1 MTLPANDAFSLGLAH
16 NQPRRSSSRVRTPS
30 LPRRSSSP
38 KISFSP
44 PSTSSS
50 IVFSSQPANG
60 MPAKR
65 GHKRK
70 ASARNGSQQLKHN
83 GEATIEELIEEVDAR
98 IARERKLSP
107 DSSPDKHNTVKKQID
122 WEIPR
127 KALHSSI
134 GMYILDSPE
143 GCWSDERSLAGF
155 FTIYLY
161 TSKGNPQTVV
171 IALSSALAVLVP
183 IDILRLKYPLFERAF
198 EKCVGIFMRD
208 SEKKSSN
215 GVIWYILGV
224 NTALIALP
232 LDIAVVSILI
242 LSWADTAASTFGRLW
257 GPLTPPL
264 PARLLGLPLAPRK
277 SLAGFIAASLTGAAA
292 AAGFW
297 TYLGPMR
304 DNWTWSWDAGVSSM
318 FSGGSAEGGKVF
330 SGWAG
335 LAVVTVCAGL
345 FSGVAEA
352 LDLGSVDDNLSLPII
367 AGGCLWGLFK
377 VLGWLGDVF
386 L

>member
-1 MTLPANDAFSLGLAH
+1 MTLPANDAFSLALAH
-16 NQPRRSSSRVRTPS
+16 DQPRRSSSRARTPS

-44 PSTSSS
+44 STSSS
-50 IVFSSQPANG
+50 VVFSPQPANG
-60 MPAKR
+60 MPVKR
-65 GHKRK
+65 GHKRN
-70 ASARNGSQQLKHN
+70 ASARNGSQQLKQN
-83 GEATIEELIEEVDAR
+83 REATIEELIEEVDAR

-107 DSSPDKHNTVKKQID
+107 SSSPDKRNTVKKQID

-134 GMYILDSPE
+134 
-143 GCWSDERSLAGF
+143 GF

-215 GVIWYILGV
+215 GVIWYILGA
-224 NTALIALP
+224 NTALFALP
-232 LDIAVVSILI
+232 LDIAVVSILMFVLFLCFSI
-242 LSWADTAASTFGRLW
+242 PCSSYSNSLSWADTAASTFGRLW

-264 PARLLGLPLAPRK
+264 PSRLLGLPLAPRK
-277 SLAGFIAASLTGAAA
+277 SLAGFIAASLTGAAV

-297 TYLGPMR
+297 AYIGPMR
-304 DNWTWSWDAGVSSM
+304 DNLTWSWDAGVSST

-335 LAVVTVCAGL
+335 LVVVTVCAG
-345 FSGVAEA
+345 FVSGVAEA
-352 LDLGSVDDNLSLPII
+352 LGSVDDNLSLPII

>member
-16 NQPRRSSSRVRTPS
+16 DKPRHSSSRARTPS
-30 LPRRSSSP
+30 LPRRSSSQ
-38 KISFSP
+38 KISFSS

-50 IVFSSQPANG
+50 LVFSSQPANG

-70 ASARNGSQQLKHN
+70 ASARNGSQQLKQN
-83 GEATIEELIEEVDAR
+83 GELTIEELIEEVDAR
-98 IARERKLSP
+98 IARERKLFP
-107 DSSPDKHNTVKKQID
+107 DGSPDKRNIVRKQID

-127 KALHSSI
+127 KTLHSSI
-134 GMYILDSPE
+134 
-143 GCWSDERSLAGF
+143 GF

-171 IALSSALAVLVP
+171 IALSTALAVLVP

-224 NTALIALP
+224 NTALITLP
-232 LDIAVVSILI
+232 LDIAIVSILI

-264 PARLLGLPLAPRK
+264 PARLFGLPLAPRK

-297 TYLGPMR
+297 TYLGPVR
-304 DNWTWSWDAGVSSM
+304 DNSTWSWDAGVSST

-335 LAVVTVCAGL
+335 LVVVTICTGL
-345 FSGVAEA
+345 VSGVAEA

-377 VLGWLGDVF
+377 VLGWLGDIF
-386 L
+386 S

>member
-16 NQPRRSSSRVRTPS
+16 DQPRRSSSRARTSS

-44 PSTSSS
+44 PSSTSSS
-50 IVFSSQPANG
+50 IVFSSQSANG

-70 ASARNGSQQLKHN
+70 ASARNGSQQLKQN

-107 DSSPDKHNTVKKQID
+107 NGSPDKRKTVKKEID

-127 KALHSSI
+127 KVLHSSI
-134 GMYILDSPE
+134 
-143 GCWSDERSLAGF
+143 GF

-161 TSKGNPQTVV
+161 TSQGNPQKVV
-171 IALSSALAVLVP
+171 IALSSALAILVP

-215 GVIWYILGV
+215 GVIWYILGA

-264 PARLLGLPLAPRK
+264 PARLLGLPLASRK

-297 TYLGPMR
+297 TCLGPMR
-304 DNWTWSWDAGVSSM
+304 DNLTWSWDAGVSSA
-318 FSGGSAEGGKVF
+318 FSGGSVEGGKVF
-330 SGWAG
+330 SGWVG
-335 LAVVTVCAGL
+335 LTVVTVCAGL
-345 FSGVAEA
+345 VSGVAEA
-352 LDLGSVDDNLSLPII
+352 LDLGSVDDNFSLPII

-377 VLGWLGDVF
+377 VLGWLGDIF

>member
-1 MTLPANDAFSLGLAH
+1 MTIPANDAFSLGLAH
-16 NQPRRSSSRVRTPS
+16 DQPRRSSSRTRTPS
-30 LPRRSSSP
+30 IPRRSSP
-38 KISFSP
+38 KVTFSP
-44 PSTSSS
+44 PSTSNKL
-50 IVFSSQPANG
+50 VFSPQPANG

-70 ASARNGSQQLKHN
+70 ASARNGSQQLKQN

-98 IARERKLSP
+98 IARERKLP
-107 DSSPDKHNTVKKQID
+107 PGSSTDKRNIVKKQID

-134 GMYILDSPE
+134 G
-143 GCWSDERSLAGF
+143 F

-161 TSKGNPQTVV
+161 TSQGNSQTVV
-171 IALSSALAVLVP
+171 VALSSALAVLVP
-183 IDILRLKYPLFERAF
+183 IDILRLKYPLFEHAF
-198 EKCVGIFMRD
+198 EKC
-208 SEKKSSN
+208 KSSN
-215 GVIWYILGV
+215 GVIWYILGA

-257 GPLTPPL
+257 GSLTPPL

-277 SLAGFIAASLTGAAA
+277 SLAGFIAASLTGAAV

-297 TYLGPMR
+297 AYLGPMR
-304 DNWTWSWDAGVSSM
+304 DNLTWSWDAGVSST

-330 SGWAG
+330 SGWVG

-345 FSGVAEA
+345 VSGVAEA

-377 VLGWLGDVF
+377 VLGWLGDIS

>member
-1 MTLPANDAFSLGLAH
+1 
-16 NQPRRSSSRVRTPS
+16 
-30 LPRRSSSP
+30 
-38 KISFSP
+38 
-44 PSTSSS
+44 
-50 IVFSSQPANG
+50 

-70 ASARNGSQQLKHN
+70 ASARDGSQQLKQH
-83 GEATIEELIEEVDAR
+83 GEPTIEELVEEVDAR
-98 IARERKLSP
+98 IARERKLPPS
-107 DSSPDKHNTVKKQID
+107 SSPDKHKTVKKQID

-127 KALHSSI
+127 KVLHSSI
-134 GMYILDSPE
+134 
-143 GCWSDERSLAGF
+143 GF

-183 IDILRLKYPLFERAF
+183 IDILRLKYPLCERAF

-215 GVIWYILGV
+215 GVIWYILGA
-224 NTALIALP
+224 NTALIAFP

-257 GPLTPPL
+257 GSLTPPL

-297 TYLGPMR
+297 TCLGPIN
-304 DNWTWSWDAGVSSM
+304 DNLTWSWNAGVSST
-318 FSGGSAEGGKVF
+318 FSGGSVEGGKVF
-330 SGWAG
+330 NGLTG
-335 LAVVTVCAGL
+335 LAVVTVWAGL
-345 FSGVAEA
+345 VSGVAEA

-367 AGGCLWGLFK
+367 AGGCIWGLFK
-377 VLGWLGDVF
+377 VLGWLGDI
-386 L
+386 LL

>member
-16 NQPRRSSSRVRTPS
+16 NQPRRSSSRTPS

-38 KISFSP
+38 KISFSS

-50 IVFSSQPANG
+50 LVFSSQPANG

-70 ASARNGSQQLKHN
+70 ASARNGSQQLKQN

-107 DSSPDKHNTVKKQID
+107 GSSPDKRNTVKKQID

-134 GMYILDSPE
+134 
-143 GCWSDERSLAGF
+143 GF

-215 GVIWYILGV
+215 GVIWYILGA

-232 LDIAVVSILI
+232 LDIAVVSILMFVPFLCFAI
-242 LSWADTAASTFGRLW
+242 PCSSYSNSLSWADTAASTFGRLW

-277 SLAGFIAASLTGAAA
+277 SLAGFIAASLTGAAV

-297 TYLGPMR
+297 TYFGPMR
-304 DNWTWSWDAGVSSM
+304 DNLTWSWDAGVSSM